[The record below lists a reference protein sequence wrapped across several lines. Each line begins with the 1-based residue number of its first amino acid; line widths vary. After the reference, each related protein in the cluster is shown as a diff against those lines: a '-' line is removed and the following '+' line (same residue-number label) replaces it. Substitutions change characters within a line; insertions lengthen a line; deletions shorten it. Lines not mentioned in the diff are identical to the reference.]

1 MRNYIA
7 IIHKDKDSDFGV
19 SFPDFPGCISAG
31 STLDEAKTMAQEAL
45 AGHIE
50 VSLDFGDPIPKPM
63 DFEDALTH
71 EFAVGALAFFLVE
84 GPSEEPFVRANITAP
99 KGALARIN
107 QYAKAHGLSRSAFMV
122 QAARQAMQRGA

>member
-7 IIHKDKDSDFGV
+7 ILHKDKDSDFGV
-19 SFPDFPGCISAG
+19 SFPDFPGCVSAG
-31 STLDEAKTMAQEAL
+31 SSLDEAKTMAQEAL

-50 VSLDFGDPIPKPM
+50 MSREYGDPIPEPM
-63 DFEDALTH
+63 SLDDAMTH
-71 EFAVGALAFFLVE
+71 EFAEGAVAFLVVE
-84 GPSEEPFVRANITAP
+84 GPGEEPFIRANITAP
-99 KGALARIN
+99 KGVLLRID